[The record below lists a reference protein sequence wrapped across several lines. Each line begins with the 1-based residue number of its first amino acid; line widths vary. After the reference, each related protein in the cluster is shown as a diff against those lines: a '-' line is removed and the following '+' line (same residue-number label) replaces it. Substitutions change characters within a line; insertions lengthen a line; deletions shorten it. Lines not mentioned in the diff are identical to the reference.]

1 MYDYWLGGHDNF
13 AADRI
18 AALKVAETSPEV
30 PSVSKANRAFLGRAV
45 RYLAGEA
52 GIRQFLDLGTGLPT
66 KGNVHQIAQAITPGA
81 HVVYVDNDPMVF
93 AHARA
98 LKTGD
103 GTAVIHADLRAPD
116 TILSHPET
124 RRLIDFSQP
133 LAILFVAVLH
143 YVPDPDAHEAV
154 AAFTQVAAPGSHLVL
169 THAAGGTDPQATAAS
184 TAVFARSA
192 NPVTLRS
199 EERVRAFFDGLE
211 ILEPGLV
218 PVQQW
223 RPDEHAPAEPGK
235 TWLIAGMGRNRA
247 DHVPAQAPPASRPR
261 SQQPRRSSSH
271 LGEEPAAAA
280 DDRPPPGI
288 DATVPTAARMYD
300 YWLGGHDNFAADR
313 IAALKVTERTPGV
326 AEAAR
331 ANRAFLGRAVRHLAA
346 EAGIRQ
352 FLDLGTGLPTKGNV
366 HQVAQAIT
374 PDAHVVYVD
383 NDPMVLAHARALKT
397 GDGTAVIHADLR
409 DPDTILSHPET
420 RRLIDVSQPLAILF
434 VAVLHYV
441 PDPDAHEA
449 VAAFASAA
457 APGSHLVLTHVT
469 GATDPPAS
477 AVGRAVFARSA
488 NPVTPRTEE
497 RVLAFFD
504 GLEILEP
511 GLVPV
516 QQWRP
521 EEHAPAG
528 PDKTWLI
535 GGVGRN
541 PAGHVPAQKPS
552 ASRPH
557 SQQPRSS
564 THLGEASAPAAGDRP
579 PPGIDATVP
588 TAARMYDYW
597 LGGHDNFAAD
607 RIAALKVTERT
618 PGVAEAARA
627 NRAFLGRA
635 VRYLAAE
642 AGIRQ
647 FLDLGTGLPTK
658 GNVHQVA
665 QAITPGAH
673 VVYVDNDP
681 MVFAHARAL

>member
-30 PSVSKANRAFLGRAV
+30 PLVAKANRAFLGRAV

-66 KGNVHQIAQAITPGA
+66 KGNVHQVAQAITPGA

-103 GTAVIHADLRAPD
+103 GTAVIHADLRDPD
-116 TILSHPET
+116 TILGHPET

-143 YVPDPDAHEAV
+143 YVPDPDAHDAV
-154 AAFTQVAAPGSHLVL
+154 AA
-169 THAAGGTDPQATAAS
+169 
-184 TAVFARSA
+184 
-192 NPVTLRS
+192 
-199 EERVRAFFDGLE
+199 
-211 ILEPGLV
+211 
-218 PVQQW
+218 
-223 RPDEHAPAEPGK
+223 
-235 TWLIAGMGRNRA
+235 
-247 DHVPAQAPPASRPR
+247 
-261 SQQPRRSSSH
+261 
-271 LGEEPAAAA
+271 
-280 DDRPPPGI
+280 
-288 DATVPTAARMYD
+288 Y
-300 YWLGGHDNFAADR
+300 
-313 IAALKVTERTPGV
+313 
-326 AEAAR
+326 
-331 ANRAFLGRAVRHLAA
+331 
-346 EAGIRQ
+346 
-352 FLDLGTGLPTKGNV
+352 
-366 HQVAQAIT
+366 
-374 PDAHVVYVD
+374 
-383 NDPMVLAHARALKT
+383 
-397 GDGTAVIHADLR
+397 
-409 DPDTILSHPET
+409 
-420 RRLIDVSQPLAILF
+420 
-434 VAVLHYV
+434 
-441 PDPDAHEA
+441 
-449 VAAFASAA
+449 ASAA

-469 GATDPPAS
+469 GGTDPPAS

-528 PDKTWLI
+528 PDKSWLI
-535 GGVGRN
+535 GGIARSRTD
-541 PAGHVPAQKPS
+541 HVPVPPT
-552 ASRPH
+552 SRPR
-557 SQQPRSS
+557 SQQPRRSS
-564 THLGEASAPAAGDRP
+564 HLGVESAPAAVDRP

-607 RIAALKVTERT
+607 RIAALKVAERT

-635 VRYLAAE
+635 VRYLAGE

-665 QAITPGAH
+665 QALTPDAH

-681 MVFAHARAL
+681 MVFAHARALKTGDGTAVIHADLRDPDTILGHPETRRLIDFSQPLAILFVSVLHFVPDPDARVAVAAYASAAVPGSHLVLSHGYHNQDPQASAATTTVYASTTSPVTQRTPEEILTFFDGLEILEPGLVPVQQWRPDEPGPSALSKAWILGGVARKQ

>member
-30 PSVSKANRAFLGRAV
+30 PLVAKANRAFLSRAV

-81 HVVYVDNDPMVF
+81 HVVYVDNDPMVL

-103 GTAVIHADLRAPD
+103 GTAVIHADLRDPD
-116 TILSHPET
+116 TILGHPET

-143 YVPDPDAHEAV
+143 YVPDPDAHDAV
-154 AAFTQVAAPGSHLVL
+154 AAFASAAAPGSHLVL
-169 THAAGGTDPQATAAS
+169 THVTGGTDPPAS
-184 TAVFARSA
+184 AVGRAVFARSA
-192 NPVTLRS
+192 NPVTPRT
-199 EERVRAFFDGLE
+199 EKRVLAFFDGLE

-223 RPDEHAPAEPGK
+223 RPEEHAPTGPDK
-235 TWLIAGMGRNRA
+235 TWLIGGIARNRA
-247 DHVPAQAPPASRPR
+247 DHVPTQKPPTSRPR
-261 SQQPRRSSSH
+261 SQQPRNSSH
-271 LGEEPAAAA
+271 LGEASARAAG
-280 DDRPPPGI
+280 DRPPPGI
-288 DATVPTAARMYD
+288 DSTVPTAARMYD

-331 ANRAFLGRAVRHLAA
+331 ANRKFLGRAVRYLAG

-374 PDAHVVYVD
+374 PGAHVVYVD

-420 RRLIDVSQPLAILF
+420 RRLIDFSKPLAILF
-434 VAVLHYV
+434 VSVLHFV

-449 VAAFASAA
+449 VAEFASAA
-457 APGSHLVLTHVT
+457 APGSHLVLSH
-469 GATDPPAS
+469 GYHNQDLQAS
-477 AVGRAVFARSA
+477 AATTTVYASTTS
-488 NPVTPRTEE
+488 PVTQRTPEE
-497 RVLAFFD
+497 ILTFFD

-521 EEHAPAG
+521 DEPG
-528 PDKTWLI
+528 PSALSKAWIL
-535 GGVGRN
+535 GGV
-541 PAGHVPAQKPS
+541 
-552 ASRPH
+552 
-557 SQQPRSS
+557 
-564 THLGEASAPAAGDRP
+564 
-579 PPGIDATVP
+579 
-588 TAARMYDYW
+588 ARK
-597 LGGHDNFAAD
+597 LS
-607 RIAALKVTERT
+607 
-618 PGVAEAARA
+618 
-627 NRAFLGRA
+627 
-635 VRYLAAE
+635 
-642 AGIRQ
+642 
-647 FLDLGTGLPTK
+647 
-658 GNVHQVA
+658 
-665 QAITPGAH
+665 
-673 VVYVDNDP
+673 
-681 MVFAHARAL
+681 

>member
-1 MYDYWLGGHDNF
+1 VTEGSSQPPAGIDATVPTAARMYDYWLGGHDNF

-30 PSVSKANRAFLGRAV
+30 PLVAKANRAFLGRAV
-45 RYLAGEA
+45 RYLVGEA

-66 KGNVHQIAQAITPGA
+66 KGNVHQVAQAITPDA
-81 HVVYVDNDPMVF
+81 HVVYVDNDPMVL

-103 GTAVIHADLRAPD
+103 GTAVIHADLRDPD
-116 TILSHPET
+116 TILNHPEA
-124 RRLIDFSQP
+124 RRLIDFSKP

-143 YVPDPDAHEAV
+143 YVPDPDAHAAV
-154 AAFTQVAAPGSHLVL
+154 AAFTQAASPGSHLVL
-169 THAAGGTDPQATAAS
+169 THAVGGTDPQATAAS
-184 TAVFARSA
+184 TTVFARSA

-247 DHVPAQAPPASRPR
+247 DHVPAQAPPASRPH
-261 SQQPRRSSSH
+261 SQQPRSSSRPA
-271 LGEEPAAAA
+271 EKPAAAA

-331 ANRAFLGRAVRHLAA
+331 ANRKFLGRAVRYLVG

-374 PDAHVVYVD
+374 PAAHVVYVD
-383 NDPMVLAHARALKT
+383 NDPMVFAHARALKT

-420 RRLIDVSQPLAILF
+420 RRLIDFSQPLAILF
-434 VAVLHYV
+434 VSVLHFV

-457 APGSHLVLTHVT
+457 APGSHLVLSH
-469 GATDPPAS
+469 GYHNQDPQAS
-477 AVGRAVFARSA
+477 AATTTVYASTTS
-488 NPVTPRTEE
+488 PVTQRTPEE
-497 RVLAFFD
+497 ILTFFD
-504 GLEILEP
+504 GLEVLEP

-521 EEHAPAG
+521 DEPG
-528 PDKTWLI
+528 PSALSKAWIL
-535 GGVGRN
+535 GGV
-541 PAGHVPAQKPS
+541 
-552 ASRPH
+552 
-557 SQQPRSS
+557 
-564 THLGEASAPAAGDRP
+564 
-579 PPGIDATVP
+579 
-588 TAARMYDYW
+588 ARK
-597 LGGHDNFAAD
+597 LS
-607 RIAALKVTERT
+607 
-618 PGVAEAARA
+618 
-627 NRAFLGRA
+627 
-635 VRYLAAE
+635 
-642 AGIRQ
+642 
-647 FLDLGTGLPTK
+647 
-658 GNVHQVA
+658 
-665 QAITPGAH
+665 
-673 VVYVDNDP
+673 
-681 MVFAHARAL
+681 

>member
-1 MYDYWLGGHDNF
+1 VTEGSSQPPAGIDATVPTAARMYDYWLGGHDNF

-30 PSVSKANRAFLGRAV
+30 PLVAKANRAFLSRAV

-81 HVVYVDNDPMVF
+81 HVVYVDNDPMVL

-103 GTAVIHADLRAPD
+103 GTAVIHADLRDPD
-116 TILSHPET
+116 TILGHPET

-143 YVPDPDAHEAV
+143 YVPDPDAH
-154 AAFTQVAAPGSHLVL
+154 
-169 THAAGGTDPQATAAS
+169 D
-184 TAVFARSA
+184 
-192 NPVTLRS
+192 
-199 EERVRAFFDGLE
+199 
-211 ILEPGLV
+211 
-218 PVQQW
+218 
-223 RPDEHAPAEPGK
+223 
-235 TWLIAGMGRNRA
+235 
-247 DHVPAQAPPASRPR
+247 
-261 SQQPRRSSSH
+261 
-271 LGEEPAAAA
+271 
-280 DDRPPPGI
+280 
-288 DATVPTAARMYD
+288 
-300 YWLGGHDNFAADR
+300 
-313 IAALKVTERTPGV
+313 
-326 AEAAR
+326 
-331 ANRAFLGRAVRHLAA
+331 
-346 EAGIRQ
+346 
-352 FLDLGTGLPTKGNV
+352 
-366 HQVAQAIT
+366 
-374 PDAHVVYVD
+374 
-383 NDPMVLAHARALKT
+383 
-397 GDGTAVIHADLR
+397 
-409 DPDTILSHPET
+409 
-420 RRLIDVSQPLAILF
+420 
-434 VAVLHYV
+434 
-441 PDPDAHEA
+441 A

-469 GATDPPAS
+469 GGTDPPAS

-488 NPVTPRTEE
+488 NPVTPRTEK

-521 EEHAPAG
+521 EEHAPTG

-535 GGVGRN
+535 GGIARN
-541 PAGHVPAQKPS
+541 RADHVPTQKPPT
-552 ASRPH
+552 SRPR
-557 SQQPRSS
+557 SQQPRNSS
-564 THLGEASAPAAGDRP
+564 HLGEASAPAAGDRP

-627 NRAFLGRA
+627 NRKFLGRA
-635 VRYLAAE
+635 VRYLAGE

-681 MVFAHARAL
+681 MVLAHARALKTGDGTSVIHADLRDPDTILSHPETRRLIDFSKPLAILFVSVLHFVPDPDAHEAVAEFASAAAPGSHLVLSHGYHNQDLQASAATTTVYASTTSPVTQRTPEEILTFFDGLEILEPGLVPVQQWRPDEPGPSALSKAWILGGVARKLS